1 MPGVES
7 LSHSAFALTD
17 LGMRSPAPTA
27 PEEPPAGSRSGGPVV
42 CNQWL
47 EQREARGEGQR
58 DAKSLAE
65 VPHSA
70 DGFAGRR
77 PRAAPSGGPVHLW
90 LESTGLQLFSC
101 VECRKARA
109 RHTKL
114 SAVRI
119 GLPVATVL
127 VLSDAMMMP
136 SLILTER

>member
-1 MPGVES
+1 
-7 LSHSAFALTD
+7 
-17 LGMRSPAPTA
+17 
-27 PEEPPAGSRSGGPVV
+27 VV

-47 EQREARGEGQR
+47 EQREARGEGQG

-77 PRAAPSGGPVHLW
+77 PRAAPNGGPVHLL

-101 VECRKARA
+101 VRPRRMECRKARA
-109 RHTKL
+109 RHPKL
-114 SAVRI
+114 SPARI

-127 VLSDAMMMP
+127 ALSDAMMMP